1 MLVADV
7 VQQLRLH
14 HVRMR
19 LVLGAVAVRVAG
31 LRQHPRRRRCPSL
44 RLWPTQCAKGIFP
57 SHAGIVV
64 VVCAGHAGNIL
75 QGNDS

>member
-31 LRQHPRRRRCPSL
+31 LR
-44 RLWPTQCAKGIFP
+44 
-57 SHAGIVV
+57 
-64 VVCAGHAGNIL
+64 
-75 QGNDS
+75 